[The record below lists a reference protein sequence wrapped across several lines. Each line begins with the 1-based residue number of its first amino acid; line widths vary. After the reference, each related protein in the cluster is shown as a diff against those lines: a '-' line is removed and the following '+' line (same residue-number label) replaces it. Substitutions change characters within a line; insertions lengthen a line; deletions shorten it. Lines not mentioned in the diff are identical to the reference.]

1 MKSQALQELFKSI
14 FSSDETKKEF
24 ESDPNSV
31 LSRFSL
37 TEQEK
42 KAVLNA
48 HTKFGLI
55 SMNSP
60 QLEAA
65 IKADINWF
73 STPQL

>member
-1 MKSQALQELFKSI
+1 MKSQALRELIKSI
-14 FSSDETKKEF
+14 FTSDETKKQF

-31 LSRFSL
+31 LSQFSL

-42 KAVLNA
+42 KAVLSA
-48 HTKFGLI
+48 HAKFGLV

-65 IKADINWF
+65 IKADITWF
-73 STPQL
+73 STPV

>member
-1 MKSQALQELFKSI
+1 MKSQALQELIKSI
-14 FSSDETKKEF
+14 FSSDETKKQF
-24 ESDPNSV
+24 ESDPISV

-42 KAVLNA
+42 KAVLSVHA
-48 HTKFGLI
+48 KFGLV

-65 IKADINWF
+65 IKADVNWF
-73 STPQL
+73 SAPQV

>member
-1 MKSQALQELFKSI
+1 MKSQALQELIKSI
-14 FSSDETKKEF
+14 FSSDETKKQF

-42 KAVLNA
+42 KAVLNV
-48 HTKFGLI
+48 HSKLGI
-55 SMNSP
+55 IGSNSP

-65 IKADINWF
+65 IKAEYDWF
-73 STPQL
+73 HAV

>member
-1 MKSQALQELFKSI
+1 MKSQGLQELFKSI

-42 KAVLNA
+42 KAVLSVHN
-48 HTKFGLI
+48 KFGLI

-65 IKADINWF
+65 IKAEYSWF
-73 STPQL
+73 SAPQP

>member
-1 MKSQALQELFKSI
+1 MKSQALQELIKSI
-14 FSSDETKKEF
+14 FNDDETKKQF

-37 TEQEK
+37 SDQEK
-42 KAVLNA
+42 KAVLSVHN
-48 HTKFGLI
+48 KFGLI

-65 IKADINWF
+65 IKAEYSWF
-73 STPQL
+73 NAPQP

>member
-1 MKSQALQELFKSI
+1 MKSQALQELIKSI
-14 FSSDETKKEF
+14 FSSDETKKQF

-31 LSRFSL
+31 LSQFSL
-37 TEQEK
+37 TKHEK
-42 KAVLNA
+42 KAVLSV

-65 IKADINWF
+65 IKAEYDWF
-73 STPQL
+73 DAPQA